1 MNGQEEGD
9 SDRRTTTTPPA
20 YVGLLSQVMSN
31 TLDEDYRTVAAQRGA
46 EGGPGSRP
54 RRLALAAVVVAFGVM
69 IGVSALKTEQD
80 RPLALAERAELVE
93 QIHLREQR
101 YDERRATEG
110 AVETEVTR
118 LQKQVADDTS
128 SNITLSSRLQ
138 LLRLDA
144 GTLAASGP
152 GISVTVDNAPQ
163 SSGRT
168 GGTIL
173 DTDLRQ
179 LVNGLWKA
187 GAEAIAIDGH
197 RLSSLT
203 SIRYAGRAITVD
215 YRSLT
220 PPYVVEAIGDPD
232 TLPARLLE
240 TPGGQTWLSLEANF
254 GIRFDTEARDRLT
267 VPADPHDRLL
277 YAEPTGS
284 R

>member
-9 SDRRTTTTPPA
+9 SDRRTTPPA

-31 TLDEDYRTVAAQRGA
+31 TLDEDYQTVAAQRGA
-46 EGGPGSRP
+46 EARPGSRP

-80 RPLALAERAELVE
+80 RPQALAERAELVE

-101 YDERRATEG
+101 YDERRANEG
-110 AVETEVTR
+110 ALETEVTR

-128 SNITLSSRLQ
+128 SNLTLSGRLQ
-138 LLRLDA
+138 LLGLDA

-152 GISVTVDNAPQ
+152 GITVTVDNAPQ
-163 SSGRT
+163 SSGGS

-187 GAEAIAIDGH
+187 GAEAIAVDGH

-240 TPGGQTWLSLEANF
+240 TPGGQTWVSLEANF
-254 GIRFDTEARDRLT
+254 GIRFDTETRDTLT

-277 YAEPTGS
+277 YAEPAGS

>member
-1 MNGQEEGD
+1 MSGQEEGD
-9 SDRRTTTTPPA
+9 SDRRTTPPA

-31 TLDEDYRTVAAQRGA
+31 TLDEDYQTVAAQRGA
-46 EGGPGSRP
+46 EARPGSRP
-54 RRLALAAVVVAFGVM
+54 RRLALATVVVAFGVM

-138 LLRLDA
+138 LLGLDA

-254 GIRFDTEARDRLT
+254 GIRFDTEARDTLT